1 MARALRR
8 KSESGIYHVM
18 MRGVNKLLIFVND
31 ADKMRFLDIL
41 TACKEIS
48 GFELYAYC
56 LMGNHVHLLIGVK
69 DEPLEKIV
77 KRINNR
83 YVYWFNLAHDRVG
96 HMFQDRFKSEPVD
109 DDNYFL
115 TVLRYILQNPVK
127 AGFCRK
133 LSDYE
138 WSSYADYKAENKTGI
153 TDTSFA
159 LGIASRKDLLDF
171 LEWENEDKCLDD
183 DNMPPR
189 RPGEAESAFRR
200 ITGCKTVEQFQEY
213 NSKMQQELIRK
224 CRAEGISIRKLSEL
238 TGITC
243 GIIRTVK

>member
-41 TACKEIS
+41 TTCKEIS

-159 LGIASRKDLLDF
+159 LEIASRKELLD
-171 LEWENEDKCLDD
+171 LTKDLIMDTADVCRELNCSRQYVGVLVK
-183 DNMPPR
+183 R
-189 RPGEAESAFRR
+189 GELQVLKESGNNR
-200 ITGCKTVEQFQEY
+200 IYAKNDVEML
-213 NSKMQQELIRK
+213 KK
-224 CRAEGISIRKLSEL
+224 
-238 TGITC
+238 
-243 GIIRTVK
+243 